1 MCIFM
6 YIGGTVRTHVTNSTT
21 IAVHNEK
28 EGERQTKDLDNV
40 HYLNI
45 KLWNEQEFKVM

>member
-1 MCIFM
+1 M

-45 KLWNEQEFKVM
+45 KSWNEQEFKVM